1 MVNLLGKCGHSEH
14 LLESRQIVQA
24 LHDMY
29 GCSSYEA
36 SGQLG
41 CRFPDSGE
49 GGDLTR
55 LSSFI
60 IGYPF
65 FFFLFS
71 SFIFFLIY

>member
-1 MVNLLGKCGHSEH
+1 MVKLLGKCGHGEG

-29 GCSSYEA
+29 ECSSYKA
-36 SGQLG
+36 SGHLG

-49 GGDLTR
+49 CRDLTR

-60 IGYPF
+60 IG
-65 FFFLFS
+65 
-71 SFIFFLIY
+71 